1 MPIYTTVLSASQTI
15 TGSQCA
21 IDIGGVVTAQGFG
34 NRDSLNADTSIPEEY
49 NFVLYGPITVAA
61 GTRLEVTGNAK
72 IKNLDEV

>member
-15 TGSQCA
+15 TGSNCA
-21 IDIGGVVTAQGFG
+21 IDIGGMITAQGYG
-34 NRDSLNADTSIPEEY
+34 NRASFDTDRS
-49 NFVLYGPITVAA
+49 VLYGPVTVAD

>member
-15 TGSQCA
+15 TGSNCA
-21 IDIGGVVTAQGFG
+21 IDIGGMITAQGYG
-34 NRDSLNADTSIPEEY
+34 NRASFDTDRSVPADY
-49 NFVLYGPITVAA
+49 NFVLYGPVTVAD

>member
-15 TGSQCA
+15 TGSNCA
-21 IDIGGVVTAQGFG
+21 IDIGGMITAQG
-34 NRDSLNADTSIPEEY
+34 P
-49 NFVLYGPITVAA
+49 VTVAD